1 MLIQELINGLLINI
15 LTMKASDVNKFLQ
28 ESIEKTDVLR
38 IVLKDNDFKI
48 GALLH
53 NKTNRNQWTFIR
65 DVDLEDYYET
75 QDEKLT
81 KVINGEDIEL
91 LLFEPLELRQK
102 SESYNVLKYLKQQ
115 RKEAMEKYKD

>member
-1 MLIQELINGLLINI
+1 
-15 LTMKASDVNKFLQ
+15 MKASEINKFLRDN
-28 ESIEKTDVLR
+28 IEKSDVLR

-81 KVINGEDIEL
+81 NVINGEDIEL
-91 LLFEPLELRQK
+91 LLLEPLELRQK
-102 SESYNVLKYLKQQ
+102 SESYNVLKYLKKQ

>member
-1 MLIQELINGLLINI
+1 
-15 LTMKASDVNKFLQ
+15 MKASEINKFLRDN
-28 ESIEKTDVLR
+28 IEKSDDLR
-38 IVLKDNDFKI
+38 ILLKDNDFKI
-48 GALLH
+48 GALFH
-53 NKTNRNQWTFIR
+53 NITNRNQWTFIR

-102 SESYNVLKYLKQQ
+102 SESYNVLKYLKQK